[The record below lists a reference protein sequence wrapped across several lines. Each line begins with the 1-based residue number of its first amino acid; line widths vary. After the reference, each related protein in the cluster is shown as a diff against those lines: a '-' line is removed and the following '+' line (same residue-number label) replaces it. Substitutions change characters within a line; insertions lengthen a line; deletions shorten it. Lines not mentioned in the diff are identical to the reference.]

1 MAFGLTVA
9 AFLSSVLRGM
19 LFGVPTL
26 DVPTYVGASIVFL
39 SVALLASWGP
49 AQEAT
54 RIDPREALRAE

>member
-1 MAFGLTVA
+1 MALGLTVA

-19 LFGVPTL
+19 LFGIPTL
-26 DVPTYVGASIVFL
+26 DVLTYVGVAIAFL
-39 SVALLASWGP
+39 GVALLASWGP